1 MEALKGLIKNALRE
15 RGVYYYDLSVPERED
30 LDAALITIILT
41 YIRRYNFESPFSLY
55 IIKCVD
61 WLVSAQ
67 RKQSKK
73 RSKESSL
80 NNIVEFGLGY
90 LSQNPAHV
98 VERRMIFEEY
108 IKKIVIN
115 NINNPLKIISILL
128 YKGYDGE
135 LVFEYL
141 RNIYVQLIDS
151 ESFQREKD
159 RLSAKL
165 EKVYKYQERYR
176 YLISEGDWVSNE
188 KAALDV
194 PNSEDL
200 AILFECTPQAVR
212 FHLGI
217 QEKVDTCFQDDYAD
231 REL

>member
-1 MEALKGLIKNALRE
+1 
-15 RGVYYYDLSVPERED
+15 
-30 LDAALITIILT
+30 
-41 YIRRYNFESPFSLY
+41 
-55 IIKCVD
+55 
-61 WLVSAQ
+61 
-67 RKQSKK
+67 
-73 RSKESSL
+73 
-80 NNIVEFGLGY
+80 
-90 LSQNPAHV
+90 
-98 VERRMIFEEY
+98 MIFEEY